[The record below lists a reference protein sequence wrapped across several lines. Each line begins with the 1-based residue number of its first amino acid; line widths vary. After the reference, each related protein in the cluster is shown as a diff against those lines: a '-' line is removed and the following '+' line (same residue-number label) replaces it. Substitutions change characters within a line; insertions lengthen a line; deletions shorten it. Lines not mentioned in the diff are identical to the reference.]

1 MDEQNNSQNNSMMKF
16 VLPAA
21 VVAIIAV
28 AVIFFY
34 TSQKSS
40 TVPAGAVS
48 DQVTLAPTGS
58 APMMS
63 KKIYKDG
70 TYTVVGS
77 YVSPGGPRE
86 VNVSVTLKGD
96 IIADSTFEG
105 LATDATSKR
114 FQTEFA
120 TGYKQLVVGKK
131 IDEVQLT
138 KVAGSSLTPKGF
150 TDALEKVKAE
160 AKA

>member
-1 MDEQNNSQNNSMMKF
+1 MDEQNNSMMKF

-34 TSQKSS
+34 TTQKSS
-40 TVPAGAVS
+40 TVPSGAVS
-48 DQVTLAPTGS
+48 DQVTTAPTQDS
-58 APMMS
+58 ATTG
-63 KKIYKDG
+63 IYKDG
-70 TYTVVGS
+70 TYSVVGN

-86 VNVSVTLKGD
+86 VNITVTLQGD
-96 IIADSTFEG
+96 VVTDSTFEG
-105 LATDATSKR
+105 SATDAPSKR
-114 FQTEFA
+114 FQGEFA
-120 TGYKQLVVGKK
+120 EGFKPMVVGKK

-150 TDALEKVKAE
+150 MDALEKVKTE

>member
-1 MDEQNNSQNNSMMKF
+1 MKF

-21 VVAIIAV
+21 VVAIIAI

-40 TVPAGAVS
+40 TVPKGAVS
-48 DQVTLAPTGS
+48 DQVTTAPSQDTATSGV
-58 APMMS
+58 
-63 KKIYKDG
+63 YKDG
-70 TYTVVGS
+70 TYSVVGN

-96 IIADSTFEG
+96 VITDSTFEG
-105 LATDATSKR
+105 IASDATSKR

-120 TGYKQLVVGKK
+120 SGYKQLVVGKK